1 MAGINK
7 VILVGNLGKD
17 PELRYLEGGVARV
30 NFSLATTEVYKDKTG
45 QRVEQT
51 EWHNIVLWRS
61 LAESAEK
68 LLKKGTQIYLEGKL
82 QTRSWQDKEGH
93 KRQITE
99 IVGDSFLI
107 LNKREHNA
115 GGNQNTGNNV
125 HPPIIPENP
134 PANTNLG
141 EDDLPF

>member
-7 VILVGNLGKD
+7 VILIGNLGKD
-17 PELRYLEGGVARV
+17 PEMRHLEGGIARV
-30 NFSLATTEVYKDKTG
+30 NFSLATTETFKDKNG
-45 QRVEQT
+45 NRIDQT

-82 QTRSWQDKEGH
+82 QTRSWQDKEGN

-99 IVGDSFLI
+99 IIGESFLI
-107 LNKREHNA
+107 LTRKEPA
-115 GGNQNTGNNV
+115 VSQANQQPQTGIDPIT
-125 HPPIIPENP
+125 HPEIKQ
-134 PANTNLG
+134 G
-141 EDDLPF
+141 DDLPF

>member
-17 PELRYLEGGVARV
+17 PEMRHLEGGVSRV
-30 NFSLATTEVYKDKTG
+30 NFSLATTEVFKDKAG
-45 QRVEQT
+45 NRIEQT

-82 QTRSWQDKEGH
+82 QTRSWQDKEGQ
-93 KRQITE
+93 KRQTTE
-99 IVGDSFLI
+99 IVGESFLI
-107 LNKREHNA
+107 LNRRDHN
-115 GGNQNTGNNV
+115 NQGNTGNNSTTGTTGT
-125 HPPIIPENP
+125 EN
-134 PANTNLG
+134 TSGSSLG
-141 EDDLPF
+141 GDDLPF